1 MTGRGKETGTGSTLF
16 EDGNGVRS
24 ISSRETLA
32 GMSLTYKLD
41 GQFDTIKRF
50 ANSTDDNPLIQTT
63 HQYDGKGRLTGGGRQ
78 FGWV

>member
-1 MTGRGKETGTGSTLF
+1 
-16 EDGNGVRS
+16 
-24 ISSRETLA
+24 
-32 GMSLTYKLD
+32 MSLTYKLD